1 MAWLDP
7 SALRSFVKNT
17 NADDEAMIT
26 LAVDVAC
33 GKVEELCGPIA
44 NTTVTETVTIRGDQL
59 VTKYRA
65 TALTAIA
72 TESGTTLTT
81 ADWVIDGQLMRN
93 KAGTCYTGRLTL
105 TYTAGYFDATN
116 LSASAPAWAR
126 SAALHIGQ
134 QHMRTLRRFGQ
145 AAEGPVG
152 FLVPA
157 AAMDEMAD
165 HLLAPDGFS

>member
-7 SALRSFVKNT
+7 SVLRTFVKNT
-17 NADDEAMIT
+17 NADDEAMIA
-26 LAVDVAC
+26 LAVDVGC

-126 SAALHIGQ
+126 SAALYIGQ

-145 AAEGPVG
+145 TTEGPQG

-157 AAMDEMAD
+157 AAMEEMKD
-165 HLLAPDGFS
+165 YLLTPGGFA

>member
-17 NADDEAMIT
+17 NADDEAMIA

-105 TYTAGYFDATN
+105 TYAAGYFDPLTGD
-116 LSASAPAWAR
+116 APAWATSATLIIAAQFVR
-126 SAALHIGQ
+126 SRLARNPADPV
-134 QHMRTLRRFGQ
+134 
-145 AAEGPVG
+145 PVG
-152 FLVPA
+152 FLVPNQ
-157 AAMDEMAD
+157 AMEMMSG
-165 HLLAPDGFS
+165 HLLTPEGFA